1 MKRKASE
8 EPKRPKRE
16 PVVATKA
23 YVDRLIAYHA
33 EDKIFDS
40 AQGQIGISNAG
51 TFVDLTDIQQGTGI
65 TQRLGNQIYVKKIS
79 YNLKFTRADSDNTL
93 RVMLLKWM
101 EGSAINPPATNQVLD
116 GVGIFAPADTPFYQL
131 NWVNLKQGWFKVIQD
146 YRVNVDGIK
155 ANVYINKSSTVT
167 RPNQKV
173 NYRLNGAQDGTGKFY
188 LYLVSDSTAIAHPVV
203 TLYTR
208 TVFEDS

>member
-1 MKRKASE
+1 MKRKAQE
-8 EPKRPKRE
+8 EAKRPRKE

-33 EDKIFDS
+33 EDKIFDN

-51 TFVDLTDIQQGTGI
+51 TFVDLTDIGQGAGI
-65 TQRLGNQIYVKKIS
+65 TQRLGNQIYVKKLM
-79 YNLKFTRADSDNTL
+79 YNMKFSRVDSDNTL
-93 RVMLLKWM
+93 RVMLLKWN
-101 EGSAINPPATNQVLD
+101 EGSAINPPTTGNVLD
-116 GVGIFAPADTPFYQL
+116 GVGVFASADTPFYQH
-131 NWVNLKQGWFKVIQD
+131 NWVNSRQGWFKVIQD
-146 YRVNVDGIK
+146 YRINVDGVKQNI
-155 ANVYINKSSTVT
+155 YINKSSTVT

-173 NYRLNGAQDGTGKFY
+173 NFRLNGAQDGTGKFY
-188 LYLVSDSTAIAHPVV
+188 LYLVSDSTAVSHPVV